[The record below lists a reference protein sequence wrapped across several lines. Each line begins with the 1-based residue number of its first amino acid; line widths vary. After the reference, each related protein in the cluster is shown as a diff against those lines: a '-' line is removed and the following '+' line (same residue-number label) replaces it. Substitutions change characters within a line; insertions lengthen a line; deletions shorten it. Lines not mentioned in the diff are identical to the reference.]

1 MSNRIRTA
9 NVDGI
14 NQTKFRVLFR
24 SLGRT
29 SDIVVTHN
37 VEGDTMLLE
46 MVKTGLRAGY
56 HVIVRYTEEI

>member
-1 MSNRIRTA
+1 MPGRIVTA

-14 NQTKFRVLFR
+14 NQTKFRVLFQ

-29 SDIVVTHN
+29 SDTVVAYN
-37 VEGDTMLLE
+37 VEGDAMLLE

-56 HVIVRYTEEI
+56 HVTVRYTEEI